1 LDPDA
6 NVIVSTSGSDP
17 YISSS
22 SNDISSDEVLSN
34 ASESMVIEVE
44 PLRRF
49 CIDFCPTGIDGSVF
63 EELEVDEASGD
74 LEVVGHITVLQ

>member
-22 SNDISSDEVLSN
+22 SND
-34 ASESMVIEVE
+34 SMVIEVE

-49 CIDFCPTGIDGSVF
+49 HIDFCPTGIDGSVF

-74 LEVVGHITVLQ
+74 LEVVGHITVSQ